1 MEQAEQDEQKESKEL
16 LIEKEEEG
24 EPIEEEPIE
33 LLIDEE
39 EEGELIEEEH
49 IEEENLSPRDL
60 KKRKARLR
68 KQAWDRIKAH
78 RKRSKGTCP
87 TDPTIPVSEEELLA
101 GYCFCNP
108 SEPASPAAAAAEAME
123 GSNHIVMGWDPL
135 SSDSI
140 AVVDSY
146 VSL

>member
-1 MEQAEQDEQKESKEL
+1 LNVHVQALAAIVDRLVEIDVEIKL
-16 LIEKEEEG
+16 EK
-24 EPIEEEPIE
+24 
-33 LLIDEE
+33 
-39 EEGELIEEEH
+39 H
-49 IEEENLSPRDL
+49 IEEESLSPRDL
-60 KKRKARLR
+60 KKRKAHLR

-108 SEPASPAAAAAEAME
+108 SGPASPAAAEAME

-140 AVVDSY
+140 AIIDSY
-146 VSL
+146 ISL